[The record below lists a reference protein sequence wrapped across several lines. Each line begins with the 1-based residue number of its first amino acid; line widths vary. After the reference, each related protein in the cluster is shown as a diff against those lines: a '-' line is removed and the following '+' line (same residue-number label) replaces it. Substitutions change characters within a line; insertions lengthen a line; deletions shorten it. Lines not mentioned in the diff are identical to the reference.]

1 MARDHGFH
9 EARVLRVIDE
19 TPDAR
24 TYVLDAPFAYQAGQF
39 VTFRACGTLRSYS
52 MSSSP
57 DTDAQ
62 LATTVKRVP
71 GGLVSNWMLEHLSA
85 GDVVE
90 VTAPAGVFTLREDS
104 AGPLVAFAGGS
115 GVTPIMSLVK
125 SALARTG
132 RTVKVLTANR
142 DADSVIF
149 AAALDEL
156 AARHAGRME
165 VRHHLDVVSGLV
177 SKAEILDFAG
187 EVLRVGILCP
197 ADFYLCGP
205 DPFMDLIE
213 RVLLAQGV
221 AAGSVLAERFNPVE
235 AVAREEAVLEREA
248 VAGQEARSAA
258 RGSGEPTALPAPGP
272 GSGTIT
278 ITLDGKATTTAHV
291 PGITLLEH
299 ARRAG
304 LKPPFSCEAGNCA
317 TCMGHL
323 EAGEVK
329 MRVNNALDDDEVADG
344 YVLTCQS
351 VPVTPDVTVSYEY

>member
-9 EARVLRVIDE
+9 EARILRVIDE

-57 DTDAQ
+57 DTDTE

-71 GGLVSNWMLEHLSA
+71 GGLVSNWMNDTLAA

-90 VTAPAGVFTLREDS
+90 VTAPAGVFTLRDT
-104 AGPLVAFAGGS
+104 AAPFVAFAGGS
-115 GVTPIMSLVK
+115 GVTPIMSLIK
-125 SALARTG
+125 SALATTG
-132 RTVKVLTANR
+132 RPVRVLCANR
-142 DADSVIF
+142 DAESVLF
-149 AAALDEL
+149 ATALEDL
-156 AARHAGRME
+156 VARYPGRIE
-165 VRHHLDVVSGLV
+165 VRHHLDAVSGLV

-187 EVLRVGILCP
+187 PVLPALSALPALPAPGSAADP

-205 DPFMDLIE
+205 EPFMDLIE
-213 RVLLAQGV
+213 RVLLTQGV
-221 AAGSVLAERFNPVE
+221 AAGHVLTERFNPVE
-235 AVAREEAVLEREA
+235 AAADAVSAAEEAGA
-248 VAGQEARSAA
+248 VDLA
-258 RGSGEPTALPAPGP
+258 
-272 GSGTIT
+272 SGTIT
-278 ITLDGKATTTAHV
+278 ITLDGKTTTTAHV

-323 EAGEVK
+323 ESGEVK

-351 VPVTPDVTVSYEY
+351 VPVTPDVTVVYEY

>member
-9 EARVLRVIDE
+9 EARILRVIDE

-24 TYVLDAPFAYQAGQF
+24 TYVLDAPFAYAAGQF
-39 VTFRACGTLRSYS
+39 ITFRACGTLRSYS

-57 DTDAQ
+57 DTDAE
-62 LATTVKRVP
+62 LATTVKRVA
-71 GGLVSNWMLEHLSA
+71 GGLVSTWMLDRLTT

-90 VTAPAGVFTLREDS
+90 VTAPAGVFTLRDN

-125 SALARTG
+125 SALATTG
-132 RTVKVLTANR
+132 RTVRVLTANR
-142 DADSVIF
+142 DAGSVIF

-156 AARHAGRME
+156 AERHPGRLE
-165 VRHHLDVVSGLV
+165 VRHHLDAVSGLV
-177 SKAEILDFAG
+177 TEAEILDFAG
-187 EVLRVGILCP
+187 SALEPSTLEPSALEAGDGMPAP

-205 DPFMDLIE
+205 EPFMDLIE
-213 RVLLAQGV
+213 RVLLAHGV
-221 AAGSVLAERFNPVE
+221 AAGNVLTERFNPVE
-235 AVAREEAVLEREA
+235 AVAEEEAMFER
-248 VAGQEARSAA
+248 RA
-258 RGSGEPTALPAPGP
+258 RGAAGGP
-272 GSGTIT
+272 GEAGALASGTIT
-278 ITLDGKATTTAHV
+278 ITLDGKTTTTAHV

-304 LKPPFSCEAGNCA
+304 LQPPFSCEAGNCA

-351 VPVTPDVTVSYEY
+351 VPVTPDVTVIYEF